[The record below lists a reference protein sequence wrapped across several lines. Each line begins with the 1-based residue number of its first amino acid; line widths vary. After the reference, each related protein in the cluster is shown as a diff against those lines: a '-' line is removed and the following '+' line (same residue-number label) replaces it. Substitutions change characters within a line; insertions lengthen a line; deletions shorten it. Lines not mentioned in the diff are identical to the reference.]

1 MKNIFRLTGAQHQ
14 QLRSHLHS
22 GDGLEAAALGLC
34 GLGTSLNRQVLILH
48 KIFLIPHERCKRTI
62 DSVSWDGRIAR
73 PLLEEAMEKNLT
85 IVKFHS
91 HPSGY
96 EQFSELDD
104 IADAAFVESAYGWVE
119 NRGSHSSIV
128 MLPNGQMFGRWY
140 SKDIIAY
147 PFERISIVDHHLKF
161 FDNKDST
168 KQFSEQHLRNI
179 QAFGMGTTRLLSS
192 LRIGVVGCSGTGSPL
207 IEALTRLGV
216 GELVLVDPDKVE
228 HKNLNRIINTTIED
242 AEQSRLKT
250 QILKEAI
257 AKMGFDTKVF
267 TFATNIYDDMQALKA
282 LSTCDMLFGCVDSID
297 GRHLLNRLAA
307 FYALPYFD
315 LGVKLIADGKGSIED
330 ISTAVHYL
338 LPGQSLVQRKVYTLG
353 QLAAADLKRSS
364 PEMYQEQLEVNYV
377 ENADVQEPA
386 VISVNMRAAS
396 DAVNELLDKLHH
408 LRTYEESVENAI
420 VKSSILNTLSYGESS
435 HEVDDNLESLIGKGD
450 IEPFL
455 DRIIFSSPKKMEV

>member
-1 MKNIFRLTGAQHQ
+1 
-14 QLRSHLHS
+14 
-22 GDGLEAAALGLC
+22 
-34 GLGTSLNRQVLILH
+34 
-48 KIFLIPHERCKRTI
+48 
-62 DSVSWDGRIAR
+62 
-73 PLLEEAMEKNLT
+73 MEKNLT
-85 IVKFHS
+85 VVKFHS

-104 IADAAFVESAYGWVE
+104 IADATFVESTYGWIE
-119 NRGSHSSIV
+119 NRGFHSSIV
-128 MLPNGQMFGRWY
+128 MLPNGHMFGRWY

-147 PFERISIVDHHLKF
+147 PFERISVVDHQLKF
-161 FDNKDST
+161 FDNKQST

-179 QAFGMGTTRLLSS
+179 QAFGRGTTQLLSS

-216 GELVLVDPDKVE
+216 GELILIDPDKVE

-257 AKMGFDTKVF
+257 LKMGFDTKVF
-267 TFATNIYDDMQALKA
+267 TYATNIYDDIQALKA
-282 LSTCDMLFGCVDSID
+282 LSTCDVLFGCVDSID
-297 GRHLLNRLAA
+297 GRHLLNRLAS
-307 FYALPYFD
+307 FYSLPYFD
-315 LGVKLIADGKGSIED
+315 LGVKLIADGQGSIDD

-338 LPGQSLVQRKVYTLG
+338 LPGQSLVQRKVYTLK
-353 QLAAADLKRSS
+353 QLSAADLKRSS

-408 LRTYEESVENAI
+408 LRTYEESVENAV
-420 VKSSILNTLSYGESS
+420 VKSSILNTFSYGAAFNG
-435 HEVDDNLESLIGKGD
+435 VDEHLESLIGKGD

-455 DRIIFSSPKKMEV
+455 GRIIFSSPKEIEV